1 MDNGSQLSAKKEE
14 RDGAVVLTLE
24 GVINERTNLD
34 DILQD
39 TQPGK
44 LIINLR
50 GITRINSCGVRDWV
64 NAIRKLAGK
73 NEIEYVE
80 CSRAIVDQLIMIT
93 NFLQP
98 GRIVSFYAPYHCEEC
113 AEPHEALIN
122 ISEHFDPDEDFEDAE
137 APEFECPKCGKVM
150 EFAEDESAYFFFLS
164 EE

>member
-1 MDNGSQLSAKKEE
+1 MDNESQLTTKKEK

-34 DILQD
+34 EVLKDV
-39 TQPGK
+39 PEGK

-64 NAIRKLAGK
+64 NAIRPLAGK
-73 NEIEYVE
+73 CDIEYVE

-98 GRIVSFYAPYHCEEC
+98 GRIVSFYAPYYCEEC
-113 AEPHEALIN
+113 KKAHEVLVN
-122 ISEHFDPDEDFEDAE
+122 IAEHFDADEDFEDAE
-137 APEFECPKCGKVM
+137 APDFECPKCGKVM
-150 EFAEDESAYFFFLS
+150 EFAEDEATYFFFLA
-164 EE
+164 ED